1 MRAARLA
8 VPFVLAAFLSSVA
21 CSKESEAPPADKPGA
36 SGAGTPSAPP
46 SGPPQPALPPM
57 TQADLETYV
66 NVSLDRSKAP
76 MTPEG
81 QNAVYEKHKTTQD
94 KWMEMWNR
102 VKAAE
107 TAIHLNESQNRPI
120 PTQPPHLAGDVEMLR
135 KNKEL
140 MKGAKTGRR

>member
-8 VPFVLAAFLSSVA
+8 VPFAVAAFLVSVA
-21 CSKESEAPPADKPGA
+21 CSKESEAPPGDKPGA
-36 SGAGTPSAPP
+36 SGTATAPP

-81 QNAVYEKHKTTQD
+81 QNAVYEKHKTTQE

-102 VKAAE
+102 VRDAE
-107 TAIHLNESQNRPI
+107 TALNLNESQNRPI

-140 MKGAKTGRR
+140 LNVAKTGRR